1 MKKSLT
7 IIILITGLLAAVCFG
22 ISAAHSNTAGDIIKN
37 NITALLKENS
47 ITDSDSEDNG
57 DNFLKNL
64 VHSLTGETAKVVGDQ
79 LTEVKE
85 ISRLLLIYK
94 ISFIV
99 PCVLSIL
106 SAVVSGL
113 LKKRW
118 KYLISYGSCLLSGI
132 FLILADFVYIPWR
145 IKSGIPDIITEYIQD
160 ISITFTDLAKII
172 IHSSGITVILGII
185 FLLLTAVINLT
196 AFFVSGEHSSV

>member
-1 MKKSLT
+1 MNKLFT
-7 IIILITGLLAAVCFG
+7 TIILITGLLAAVCLG
-22 ISAAHSNTAGDIIKN
+22 ASAIHSNTAGDIIKN
-37 NITALLKENS
+37 NITSLLED
-47 ITDSDSEDNG
+47 TTLTDSEDTENSL
-57 DNFLKNL
+57 LKNL
-64 VHSLTGETAKVVGDQ
+64 VHSLTGETVKVVGDQ

-113 LKKRW
+113 FKKCW

-132 FLILADFVYIPWR
+132 FLILTDFVYIPWR

-160 ISITFTDLAKII
+160 ISITFADLAKII

-196 AFFVSGEHSSV
+196 AFFVSGEHNSV

>member
-1 MKKSLT
+1 MNKLFT
-7 IIILITGLLAAVCFG
+7 TIILITGLLAAVCLG
-22 ISAAHSNTAGDIIKN
+22 ASAIHSNTAGDIIKN
-37 NITALLKENS
+37 NVTSLLED
-47 ITDSDSEDNG
+47 TTLADSEDSENSL
-57 DNFLKNL
+57 LKDL
-64 VHSLTGETAKVVGDQ
+64 VHSLTGKTVKVVGDQ

-106 SAVVSGL
+106 SAAVSGL

-132 FLILADFVYIPWR
+132 FLILTDFVYIPWR
-145 IKSGIPDIITEYIQD
+145 IKSSIPDIITEYIQD

-196 AFFVSGEHSSV
+196 AFFVSDDHNSV